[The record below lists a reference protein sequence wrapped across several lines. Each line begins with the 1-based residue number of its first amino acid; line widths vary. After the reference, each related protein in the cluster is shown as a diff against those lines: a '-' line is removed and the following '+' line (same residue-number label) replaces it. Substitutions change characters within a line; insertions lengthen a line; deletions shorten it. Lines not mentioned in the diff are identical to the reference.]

1 MFPALRIYCV
11 ENGKNV
17 DDKIKIQAPVL
28 RREGPDFKQVRK
40 ITYKN
45 KKKKNKKNHFGLYE

>member
-40 ITYKN
+40 ITYK
-45 KKKKNKKNHFGLYE
+45 KKTTKKHFGLYE